1 MSSTYTPGEKVDL
14 IIIRETDLGFVAQ
27 INGTDEGLLYHDEIF
42 ERLDYKQSLPGYIKK
57 IRPDGAID
65 LMLQSFG
72 TLGSEELGQQIIEA
86 LKFNNGFISVN
97 AKSPAEEIYNMF
109 GISRK
114 KFKIA
119 LGSLYKNKIV
129 TFTEEGTKLIP
140 QAES

>member
-1 MSSTYTPGEKVDL
+1 
-14 IIIRETDLGFVAQ
+14 
-27 INGTDEGLLYHDEIF
+27 
-42 ERLDYKQSLPGYIKK
+42 
-57 IRPDGAID
+57 
-65 LMLQSFG
+65 MLQNFG

-109 GISRK
+109 GVSRK

-129 TFTEEGTKLIP
+129 TFTEEGTKLTP